1 MDKEKLTSFIKNV
14 ELKKT
19 IIKNLSKAEG
29 VIDNYDIRNTDFV
42 NRFEKKNF
50 ISILKGL
57 DSIGFRECSPSAM
70 PERSIIQIFP
80 EYIAEESLEKPY
92 DIIKISGNFKFNK
105 LSHRDYLGALLALGI
120 KREKL
125 GDIHV
130 HEDCAYI
137 IADKNVSHYIMFNL
151 TSINKASITAKIIDE
166 DDFEESIPSY
176 QEKII
181 TTSSRRA
188 DAVVSEIFNL
198 SRTKIQE
205 YILKERL
212 YVDFELF
219 TTNSREIKDG
229 SLISLKGY
237 GRAIFDEVI
246 SETKKGK
253 MRARVK
259 KVL

>member
-1 MDKEKLTSFIKNV
+1 
-14 ELKKT
+14 
-19 IIKNLSKAEG
+19 
-29 VIDNYDIRNTDFV
+29 
-42 NRFEKKNF
+42 
-50 ISILKGL
+50 
-57 DSIGFRECSPSAM
+57 
-70 PERSIIQIFP
+70 
-80 EYIAEESLEKPY
+80 
-92 DIIKISGNFKFNK
+92 
-105 LSHRDYLGALLALGI
+105 
-120 KREKL
+120 
-125 GDIHV
+125 
-130 HEDCAYI
+130 
-137 IADKNVSHYIMFNL
+137 MFNL

-166 DDFEESIPSY
+166 DDFEESIPNY

-198 SRTKIQE
+198 SRAKIQE

-246 SETKKGK
+246 SETKKGR

>member
-1 MDKEKLTSFIKNV
+1 MQNNPDLNLIYAYYYFNGRKIYFED
-14 ELKKT
+14 ELKHIEEIDT
-19 IIKNLSKAEG
+19 IEN
-29 VIDNYDIRNTDFV
+29 
-42 NRFEKKNF
+42 
-50 ISILKGL
+50 
-57 DSIGFRECSPSAM
+57 ECSEFSYG
-70 PERSIIQIFP
+70 ET
-80 EYIAEESLEKPY
+80 L
-92 DIIKISGNFKFNK
+92 
-105 LSHRDYLGALLALGI
+105 
-120 KREKL
+120 
-125 GDIHV
+125 
-130 HEDCAYI
+130 
-137 IADKNVSHYIMFNL
+137 
-151 TSINKASITAKIIDE
+151 IDE
-166 DDFEESIPSY
+166 DDFEESIPNY

-198 SRTKIQE
+198 SRAKIQE

-229 SLISLKGY
+229 SLVSLKGY